1 MAKFPSTGS
10 FMITVLIIE
19 TALGCGVMPSGQS
32 STQSFTVSGFSLPV
46 SMVYS
51 GVANVQTEVHGIATS
66 RDAAKAFVE
75 RLVMQAI
82 LDILEQQGR
91 SALLP
96 DAITSSILDQLR
108 VQINYD
114 PMECKGATV
123 VAGGPKQIM
132 GAVGMTPHCII
143 VGSTVTGTCPSIN
156 NLRLN
161 CGMTNLP
168 RMLMP
173 ISGNQKTIAGTLV
186 TTNIIMANWSKS
198 MWQNVLNRALRLS
211 AVRPF
216 GLHFVTAFATVN

>member
-1 MAKFPSTGS
+1 MARFPSIGS
-10 FMITVLIIE
+10 FMITVLIIK
-19 TALGCGVMPSGQS
+19 TVLGCGVMQSGQS
-32 STQSFTVSGFSLPV
+32 STQSFTVSGFTLPV

-51 GVANVQTEVHGIATS
+51 GVATVQTEVHGIATS
-66 RDAAKAFVE
+66 KDAAKTFVE

-91 SALLP
+91 STLLP
-96 DAITSSILDQLR
+96 DAIISSILDQLR

-123 VAGGPKQIM
+123 VAGLLVVM
-132 GAVGMTPHCII
+132 GAAGMTPHCII
-143 VGSTVTGTCPSIN
+143 VGNTVTGTCPPPAN
-156 NLRLN
+156 NRAPN

-173 ISGNQKTIAGTLV
+173 ISGNQKTITGTLM

-198 MWQNVLNRALRLS
+198 MWENVLNRALRLS
-211 AVRPF
+211 AVRSF
-216 GLHFVTAFATVN
+216 GLHFITAFAAVN

>member
-1 MAKFPSTGS
+1 MARFPSTGS
-10 FMITVLIIE
+10 FMITVLISK
-19 TALGCGVMPSGQS
+19 TVLGCGVMPSGQS

-51 GVANVQTEVHGIATS
+51 GVATVQTEVHGIATS

-91 SALLP
+91 SGLLP
-96 DAITSSILDQLR
+96 DAIISSILDQLR

-114 PMECKGATV
+114 PMECKGVTV
-123 VAGGPKQIM
+123 VAGGPKLIM
-132 GAVGMTPHCII
+132 GAAGMTPHCII
-143 VGSTVTGTCPSIN
+143 VGNTVTATCPPSAN
-156 NLRLN
+156 NRAPN

-173 ISGNQKTIAGTLV
+173 TSGNQKTIAGTLMV
-186 TTNIIMANWSKS
+186 WNGFLK
-198 MWQNVLNRALRLS
+198 LYK
-211 AVRPF
+211 
-216 GLHFVTAFATVN
+216 FVFKQ